1 MRSALLSV
9 KGVTR
14 AQVRLEEHEAVVT
27 YDPSQATVE
36 QMITAV
42 SKAAGA
48 GPAGV
53 HGYGEEGET
62 GTQLRMIRNSAAVV
76 PDGGPVIIRKR
87 LPLIAS

>member
-42 SKAAGA
+42 SKAQ
-48 GPAGV
+48 GP
-53 HGYGEEGET
+53 
-62 GTQLRMIRNSAAVV
+62 
-76 PDGGPVIIRKR
+76 GPQEYTATVKKEK
-87 LPLIAS
+87 PASN